1 MKATHDHSSTGPAH
15 TCGINACPACEAARA
30 KADIERNV
38 NKAEKA
44 EARQLRDALRVPH
57 HISRLFTA

>member
-1 MKATHDHSSTGPAH
+1 MKATHDYSSQGTAH
-15 TCGINACPACEAARA
+15 LCGINACPACEAARV

-44 EARQLRDALRVPH
+44 EALQLQQALRTPR
-57 HISRLFTA
+57 HISRLLTV

>member
-1 MKATHDHSSTGPAH
+1 MIHEKHTTGTAH
-15 TCGINACPACEAARA
+15 LCGINACPACEAARV

-44 EARQLRDALRVPH
+44 EALQLKQALRTPR
-57 HISRLFTA
+57 HISRLFTV